1 MIAVNM
7 DVRMPM
13 ESVTANPLI
22 GPEPNANSSTDAIN
36 VVRFESMIVVSARL

>member
-13 ESVTANPLI
+13 ESVTAKPLI
-22 GPEPNANSSTDAIN
+22 GPEPKANSNTDAIN
-36 VVRFESMIVVSARL
+36 VVRFESIIVVNARL